1 MTRIG
6 FYILHAA
13 TPDAFVC
20 RLCQQLYQRGEPLFV
35 HGPDADGLR
44 RLDEA
49 LWTFQPGSF
58 VPHEIVDDGATTD
71 VPVALSTG
79 APDETRTGVLI
90 NLAAE
95 VPLFFSRFERVAEI
109 VAAQAADKQAGRT
122 RYAFYRDRGYDLQTH
137 NNVDGQD

>member
-6 FYILHAA
+6 FYILRAA

-20 RLCQQLYQRGEPLFV
+20 RLCQQLYQRGESLFV
-35 HGPDADGLR
+35 YCDDAATIR

-58 VPHEIVDDGATTD
+58 VPHDVVDDGA
-71 VPVALSTG
+71 VAMSPVALSTH
-79 APDETRTGVLI
+79 APDDARTGVLI

-109 VAAQAADKQAGRT
+109 IANDADAKQTGRA

-137 NNVDGQD
+137 NNVDG